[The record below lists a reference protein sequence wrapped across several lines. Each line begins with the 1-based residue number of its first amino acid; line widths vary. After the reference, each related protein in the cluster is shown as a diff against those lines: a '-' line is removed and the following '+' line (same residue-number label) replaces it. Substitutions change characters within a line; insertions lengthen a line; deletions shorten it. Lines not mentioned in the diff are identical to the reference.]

1 MPASQRGREPT
12 RLAGVREEAL
22 ATLHAARDRAKQLLG
37 NAGNA
42 VRAALFDAEIVLAAN
57 DAEEAVFALRV
68 RSL

>member
-1 MPASQRGREPT
+1 
-12 RLAGVREEAL
+12 VREEAL
-22 ATLHAARDRAKQLLG
+22 TTLHAARNRAQQLLG